1 MTAPAILTIAIAFV
15 AVLAFIV
22 IIMQQRVT
30 GNALVP
36 ALLCAGFTGFTAVQL
51 ATEGPA
57 MFWTNH
63 SANLTGVQVWWD
75 LVVAVLIALFAL
87 LPRVRAAGMHVLPW
101 GLLVLATASIGLAAL
116 CARLFWLESRS
127 AAQPAPQPI
136 PKPAP
141 AA

>member
-1 MTAPAILTIAIAFV
+1 MTAPAIFTIAIACA
-15 AVLAFIV
+15 AVLAFLV

-30 GNALVP
+30 GNALIL
-36 ALLCAGFTGFTAVQL
+36 ALLSAAFGGFTAVQL
-51 ATEGPA
+51 ATEGPV

-75 LVVAVLIALFAL
+75 LVMATLIALFL
-87 LPRVRAAGMHVLPW
+87 LIPRARAAGMNVVPW
-101 GLLVLATASIGLAAL
+101 AIFVICTASIGLTAM

-127 AAQPAPQPI
+127 ASAPAPTAR
-136 PKPAP
+136 PAP